1 MGRLMA
7 RWHNIRVRGDLYE
20 MLFHRATSDRRSVAQ
35 MTDVLLTGALE
46 RETNMSAS
54 SGGGP
59 SEEVI
64 PGESGHGAGVG
75 RGARRERDA
84 SSLKPAEPASSSAR
98 ASVQQIEGQTT
109 VDDMLASCPQCA
121 GELQDFCLDDGNGGG
136 PMTVRCEDCGWTR
149 EPQ

>member
-1 MGRLMA
+1 MA

-20 MLFHRATSDRRSVAQ
+20 MLSHRATSDRRSVAQ
-35 MTDVLLTGALE
+35 MTDVLLTRALE

-98 ASVQQIEGQTT
+98 ASVQQIEGQMT

-121 GELQDFCLDDGNGGG
+121 GELEPFNFSEVGEGDA
-136 PMTVRCEDCGWTR
+136 PTVRCVDCLWVR
-149 EPQ
+149 EPAG